1 MMAEHELVAALK
13 QLASELERTP
23 TQNEFLARFGGAS
36 RIKTVFGSY
45 SVLVQAAGLEINKPG
60 AKSKLF
66 KLTNEIF
73 LRPLPEVLEEYS
85 PHNPLTSFAF
95 QSVLVIPDIH
105 YPFHCKRVEDAIFKK
120 AQRCQPKYIVQVGDL
135 YDLYA
140 HSKFPRSLN
149 LYSPVEEEAMAR
161 EGAENMWKTL
171 RAASPN
177 SKCIQI
183 KGNHD
188 IRPVRR
194 TLEKQPEVEHIVSA
208 HLDKLMT
215 FEGVELVK
223 DYREEYVIDGVMY
236 HHGYRTKLG
245 DHRDYV
251 LRNMVVGHTHKGGVV
266 YRRIRDEVIWELNAG
281 FAGDPHAKVF
291 GYMPQ
296 KTCDYTPGFG
306 YIDEEGPR
314 FIVA

>member
-1 MMAEHELVAALK
+1 MNHDTAHELVTLLK
-13 QLASELERTP
+13 QAIQEHGGVPHQNIFYGMGAGLRGKVERTFGLYSELVR
-23 TQNEFLARFGGAS
+23 
-36 RIKTVFGSY
+36 
-45 SVLVQAAGLEINKPG
+45 AAGHEPNVRGRKKG
-60 AKSKLF
+60 
-66 KLTNEIF
+66 LTNDIF
-73 LRPLPEVLEEYS
+73 LRPLEPLLADYEEKTPPIITQYQTVLCIPDTHFPFHNPRVLEKIY
-85 PHNPLTSFAF
+85 A
-95 QSVLVIPDIH
+95 
-105 YPFHCKRVEDAIFKK
+105 K
-120 AQRCQPKYIVQVGDL
+120 AQKEKPKYIIQLGDL

-149 LYSPVEEEAMAR
+149 LYSPVEEERLAR
-161 EGAENMWKTL
+161 EGAEEMWKIL
-171 RAASPN
+171 RAASPD
-177 SKCIQI
+177 SKLVQI

-194 TLEKQPEVEHIVSA
+194 TAERQPEVEHIVSK
-208 HLDKLMT
+208 HLDGIMS
-215 FEGVELVK
+215 FDGVELIT

-251 LRNMVVGHTHKGGVV
+251 LRNFVHGHTHKGGVV
-266 YRRIRDEVIWELNAG
+266 FRRIRDEVIWELDAG

-314 FIVA
+314 FIPC

>member
-1 MMAEHELVAALK
+1 MSDIAHELVSLLK
-13 QLASELERTP
+13 QVVSERGEVPHQNIFYGMGAGLRGKVERTFGIYSELV
-23 TQNEFLARFGGAS
+23 
-36 RIKTVFGSY
+36 K
-45 SVLVQAAGLEINKPG
+45 AAGFEPNLRGRKKAG
-60 AKSKLF
+60 
-66 KLTNEIF
+66 LTNQIF
-73 LRPLPEVLEEYS
+73 LRPLEPILEAHEPEVLKITAYQ
-85 PHNPLTSFAF
+85 T
-95 QSVLVIPDIH
+95 VLCIPDTH
-105 YPFHCKRVEDAIFKK
+105 FPFVNERVLEKIYAK
-120 AQRCQPKYIVQVGDL
+120 AQKERPSFIVQLGDL

-149 LYSPVEEEAMAR
+149 LYSPVEEEQLAR
-161 EGAENMWKTL
+161 AGAENMWKVL
-171 RAASPN
+171 RNASPD
-177 SKCIQI
+177 SKCVQI

-194 TLEKQPEVEHIVSA
+194 TIESLPALEHVVSK
-208 HLDKLMT
+208 HLDTLMS
-215 FEGVELVK
+215 FDGVELVS
-223 DYREEYVIDGVMY
+223 DYRDEYLIDNVMY

-251 LRNMVVGHTHKGGVV
+251 LRNFVHGHTHKGGVV
-266 YRRIRDEVIWELNAG
+266 FRRIRDEVIWELDAG

-314 FIVA
+314 FIPC